1 MTEPGTR
8 IVIRHLSGSKVNQ
21 IDQFD
26 LAGLQEIS
34 LGRDPKSTVAY
45 DLQRDDAV
53 SRRHAVIRIK
63 NDKELYFRIADLNSS
78 NGTMLNGERIGGEV
92 ELLPDD
98 VIELGTGGP
107 KFTFDV
113 QPRPASLPSRTRT
126 MATMGA
132 VDAAATRI
140 VAATQAE
147 AAAATAERGIVPDTQ
162 QRGVA
167 ATTASTG
174 STSSTLSRPVGKA
187 TILRM
192 LTDERRSSRQVWIAA
207 LAAVLV
213 LAIVGGGA
221 IWWHGQSVAT
231 QLQQQVAATA
241 ARSEAIRSEAA
252 DALAKSIGLKPA
264 DIKRLGE
271 STVYLHNQWELYDRG
286 SGRQIFQKMVKVGD
300 DILPAIVRLDD
311 GRLVRWLTLDS
322 DRTSFYRPVGTDHT
336 GSGFVINEQGFIL
349 TNKHVASSW
358 GSVYEDFQNNSWNRG
373 SVYTI
378 RSDRHETMKNVDG
391 VRNLIQ
397 WIPENGGYLFEAAR
411 ANPISN
417 EERDFYGRNTVLTVQ
432 FPGTRDE
439 INATFLRASGQADVA
454 EIKVDFDAIAEQA
467 RARRRQHRSDRPEDH
482 PARLSGRIPGNL
494 WRAAIDRGRAAARQ
508 GRLHSRADRDRR
520 RHCQA
525 ADQERSSRSKQR
537 HNHGRLHRRHLSARH
552 FRRARPQRRTGD
564 RFHRQGDRDHVDA
577 AHQCRARVVCGAG
590 LLRARALATAAQRLA
605 VAGARSPAFAF
616 CCLRPVGN
624 NKNTR
629 NRAPTWF
636 KPRPAWKSSAPCAP
650 IPDWCAATTK
660 TRWHG

>member
-1 MTEPGTR
+1 MTESGTR

-26 LAGLQEIS
+26 LAGLQEIT

-63 NDKELYFRIADLNSS
+63 NDKELYFRLADLNSS

-98 VIELGTGGP
+98 VIELGSGGP
-107 KFTFDV
+107 RFTFDV

-126 MATMGA
+126 MGA
-132 VDAAATRI
+132 VDAAATRV

-147 AAAATAERGIVPDTQ
+147 AAATAERSVVPDTQ

-174 STSSTLSRPVGKA
+174 SMSPARTPVGKA

-192 LTDERRSSRQVWIAA
+192 LSDERRSSRQVWIAA

-213 LAIVGGGA
+213 LAIIGGGA
-221 IWWHGQSVAT
+221 IWWHGQSVT
-231 QLQQQVAATA
+231 SQLQQQVAAEA
-241 ARSEAIRSEAA
+241 ARAEAIRTEAA
-252 DALAKSIGLKPA
+252 DALSKSIGLKPA
-264 DIKRLGE
+264 DIKRLGD
-271 STVYLHNQWELYDRG
+271 STVYIHNQWQLYDRG

-300 DILPAIVRLDD
+300 DILPAIVRLED

-358 GSVYEDFQNNSWNRG
+358 GSVYEDFLTNSWNRG

-417 EERDFYGRNTVLTVQ
+417 DEREFYGRNDVLTVQ

-439 INATFLRASGQADVA
+439 INATFLRASGEADVA
-454 EIKVDFDAIAEQA
+454 EIKVDSTQSLSKLELADDNTVQIGQKIILLGYPGVSQETFGVQQSTEGGRVRDKVVYIPEPTVTEGVVAKLPTKTDHRDQNNGMTMIGSTGDTYQLDIFAGPGHSGGPVIDSTGKVIAIMSMRRTSAEHVSFAVPVSYVRELLQ
-467 RARRRQHRSDRPEDH
+467 
-482 PARLSGRIPGNL
+482 
-494 WRAAIDRGRAAARQ
+494 
-508 GRLHSRADRDRR
+508 
-520 RHCQA
+520 
-525 ADQERSSRSKQR
+525 
-537 HNHGRLHRRHLSARH
+537 
-552 FRRARPQRRTGD
+552 PQRN
-564 RFHRQGDRDHVDA
+564 A
-577 AHQCRARVVCGAG
+577 
-590 LLRARALATAAQRLA
+590 
-605 VAGARSPAFAF
+605 SP
-616 CCLRPVGN
+616 
-624 NKNTR
+624 
-629 NRAPTWF
+629 
-636 KPRPAWKSSAPCAP
+636 
-650 IPDWCAATTK
+650 
-660 TRWHG
+660 

>member
-1 MTEPGTR
+1 MTESGTR

-26 LAGLQEIS
+26 LAGLQEIT

-45 DLQRDDAV
+45 DVARDDEV

-98 VIELGTGGP
+98 VVELGAGGP

-113 QPRPASLPSRTRT
+113 QPRPASLPSRTR
-126 MATMGA
+126 AMGA
-132 VDAAATRI
+132 LDAAATRV
-140 VAATQAE
+140 VAAANAE
-147 AAAATAERGIVPDTQ
+147 AATAERSAVPETQ
-162 QRGVA
+162 ERGVA
-167 ATTASTG
+167 TTGTM
-174 STSSTLSRPVGKA
+174 SSTPARTPVGKA

-192 LTDERRSSRQVWIAA
+192 LSEERRSSRQVWIAA

-213 LAIVGGGA
+213 LAIIGGGA
-221 IWWHGQSVAT
+221 IWWHGQSVT
-231 QLQQQVAATA
+231 SQLQQQVAAEA
-241 ARSEAIRSEAA
+241 ARAEAIRTEAA
-252 DALAKSIGLKPA
+252 DALSKSIGLKPA
-264 DIKRLGE
+264 DIKRLGD
-271 STVYLHNQWELYDRG
+271 STVYIHNQWQLYDRG

-322 DRTSFYRPVGTDHT
+322 DRTSFYRPVGGDHT

-417 EERDFYGRNTVLTVQ
+417 DERDFYGRNDVLTVQ

-439 INATFLRASGQADVA
+439 INAILLRPSGEADVA
-454 EIKVDFDAIAEQA
+454 EIKVESTQSLSKLELAEDNTVQIGQKIILLGYPGVSQETYGVQQSTEGGHVRDKVVYIPEPTVTEGVIAKL
-467 RARRRQHRSDRPEDH
+467 PTKT
-482 PARLSGRIPGNL
+482 
-494 WRAAIDRGRAAARQ
+494 
-508 GRLHSRADRDRR
+508 DRR
-520 RHCQA
+520 
-525 ADQERSSRSKQR
+525 DQNNNGMTMVGSTGDTYQLDIFAGPGHSGGPVIDSTGKVIAIMSM
-537 HNHGRLHRRHLSARH
+537 RRTSAEHVSFAVPVSYVRELLQ
-552 FRRARPQRRTGD
+552 PQRN
-564 RFHRQGDRDHVDA
+564 A
-577 AHQCRARVVCGAG
+577 
-590 LLRARALATAAQRLA
+590 
-605 VAGARSPAFAF
+605 SP
-616 CCLRPVGN
+616 
-624 NKNTR
+624 
-629 NRAPTWF
+629 
-636 KPRPAWKSSAPCAP
+636 
-650 IPDWCAATTK
+650 
-660 TRWHG
+660 

>member
-1 MTEPGTR
+1 MTESGTR

-26 LAGLQEIS
+26 LAGLQEIT

-45 DLQRDDAV
+45 DVQRDDAV

-63 NDKELYFRIADLNSS
+63 NDKELYFRLADLNSS

-98 VIELGTGGP
+98 VIELGSGGP

-126 MATMGA
+126 MGA

-140 VAATQAE
+140 VAATNAE
-147 AAAATAERGIVPDTQ
+147 AATAERNVVPDTQ

-167 ATTASTG
+167 ATTASTE
-174 STSSTLSRPVGKA
+174 SSTLSRPVGKA

-213 LAIVGGGA
+213 LAIIGGGA

-231 QLQQQVAATA
+231 QLQQQVAAQA
-241 ARSEAIRSEAA
+241 ARSEAIRAEAA
-252 DALAKSIGLKPA
+252 DALTKSIGLKPA

-271 STVYLHNQWELYDRG
+271 STVYIHNQWELYDRG
-286 SGRQIFQKMVKVGD
+286 SGRQIFQKMTKVGD
-300 DILPAIVRLDD
+300 DMLPAYVRLDD

-322 DRTSFYRPVGTDHT
+322 DRTSYYREVGSDHT

-349 TNKHVASSW
+349 TNKHVAAGW
-358 GSVYEDFQNNSWNRG
+358 GSVYEDFNTFNWSRG
-373 SVYTI
+373 VVYTI
-378 RSDRHETMKNVDG
+378 RTDRHETMRNVDG
-391 VRNLIQ
+391 VRNLNQ

-417 EERDFYGRNTVLTVQ
+417 DERDFYGRNDVLTVQ

-439 INATFLRASGQADVA
+439 INATLSRASGQADVA
-454 EIKVDFDAIAEQA
+454 EIKVDSTQ
-467 RARRRQHRSDRPEDH
+467 S
-482 PARLSGRIPGNL
+482 LSKLELADDNTVQIGQKIILLGYPGVSQETY
-494 WRAAIDRGRAAARQ
+494 GVQ
-508 GRLHSRADRDRR
+508 QSTEGGRLRDKVVYIPEPTVTEGVIAKLPTKTDHQDQSSGITMVGSTGDTYQLDIFAGPGHSGGPVIDSTGKVIAIMSMRR
-520 RHCQA
+520 T
-525 ADQERSSRSKQR
+525 
-537 HNHGRLHRRHLSARH
+537 SAEHVSFAVPVSYVRELLQ
-552 FRRARPQRRTGD
+552 PQRN
-564 RFHRQGDRDHVDA
+564 A
-577 AHQCRARVVCGAG
+577 
-590 LLRARALATAAQRLA
+590 
-605 VAGARSPAFAF
+605 SP
-616 CCLRPVGN
+616 
-624 NKNTR
+624 
-629 NRAPTWF
+629 
-636 KPRPAWKSSAPCAP
+636 
-650 IPDWCAATTK
+650 
-660 TRWHG
+660 

>member
-1 MTEPGTR
+1 MTESGTR

-26 LAGLQEIS
+26 LAGLQEIT

-63 NDKELYFRIADLNSS
+63 NDKELYFRLADLNSS

-98 VIELGTGGP
+98 VIELGSGGP
-107 KFTFDV
+107 RFTFDV

-126 MATMGA
+126 MGA
-132 VDAAATRI
+132 VDAAATRV
-140 VAATQAE
+140 VAATNAE
-147 AAAATAERGIVPDTQ
+147 AAATAERSVVPDTQ

-167 ATTASTG
+167 ATAASTG

-213 LAIVGGGA
+213 LAIAGGGI
-221 IWWHGQSVAT
+221 IWWHGQNVAT
-231 QLQQQVAATA
+231 QLQQQVAAQA

-271 STVYLHNQWELYDRG
+271 STVYIHDQWELYDRG

-300 DILPAIVRLDD
+300 DMLPAIVRLED

-322 DRTSFYRPVGTDHT
+322 DRTSFYRPVGGDHT

-358 GSVYEDFQNNSWNRG
+358 GSVYEDFQNNSWSRG

-391 VRNLIQ
+391 VRNLNQ

-417 EERDFYGRNTVLTVQ
+417 DERDFYGRNSVLTVQ

-439 INATFLRASGQADVA
+439 INATFLRASGEADVA
-454 EIKVDFDAIAEQA
+454 EIKVDSTQSLSKLELADDNTVQIGQKIILLGYPGVSQETYGVQQSTEGGRVRDKVVYIPEPTVTEGVVAKLPTKSDHRDQNNGMTMIGSTGDTYQLDIFAGPGHSGGPVIDSTGKVIAIMSMRRVSAEHVSFAVPVSYVRELLQ
-467 RARRRQHRSDRPEDH
+467 
-482 PARLSGRIPGNL
+482 
-494 WRAAIDRGRAAARQ
+494 
-508 GRLHSRADRDRR
+508 
-520 RHCQA
+520 
-525 ADQERSSRSKQR
+525 
-537 HNHGRLHRRHLSARH
+537 
-552 FRRARPQRRTGD
+552 PQRN
-564 RFHRQGDRDHVDA
+564 A
-577 AHQCRARVVCGAG
+577 
-590 LLRARALATAAQRLA
+590 
-605 VAGARSPAFAF
+605 SP
-616 CCLRPVGN
+616 
-624 NKNTR
+624 
-629 NRAPTWF
+629 
-636 KPRPAWKSSAPCAP
+636 
-650 IPDWCAATTK
+650 
-660 TRWHG
+660 

>member
-63 NDKELYFRIADLNSS
+63 NDKELYFRLADLNSS

-98 VIELGTGGP
+98 VIELGSGGP
-107 KFTFDV
+107 RFTFDV

-126 MATMGA
+126 MGA
-132 VDAAATRI
+132 VDAAATRV

-147 AAAATAERGIVPDTQ
+147 AAATAERSVVPDTQ

-174 STSSTLSRPVGKA
+174 STSSTLARPVGKA

-231 QLQQQVAATA
+231 QLQQQVAAQA
-241 ARSEAIRSEAA
+241 ARTEAIRSEAA

-271 STVYLHNQWELYDRG
+271 STVYIHNQWELYDRG

-300 DILPAIVRLDD
+300 DILPAIVRLED

-322 DRTSFYRPVGTDHT
+322 DRTSFYRGVGSDHT

-358 GSVYEDFQNNSWNRG
+358 GSVYEDFQNNNWNRG
-373 SVYTI
+373 SVYNI
-378 RSDRHETMKNVDG
+378 RSDRHETMRNVDG
-391 VRNLIQ
+391 VRNLNQ

-411 ANPISN
+411 PNPISN
-417 EERDFYGRNTVLTVQ
+417 DERDFSGRNTVLTVQ

-439 INATFLRASGQADVA
+439 INATLARASGQADVA
-454 EIKVDFDAIAEQA
+454 EIKVDSTQSLSKLELAEDNTVQIG
-467 RARRRQHRSDRPEDH
+467 QKII
-482 PARLSGRIPGNL
+482 LLGYPGVSQETY
-494 WRAAIDRGRAAARQ
+494 GVQ
-508 GRLHSRADRDRR
+508 QSTEGGRLRDKVVYIPEPTVTEGVIAKLPTKNDRQDQSSGMTMVGSTGDTYQLDIFAGPGHSGGPVIDSTGKVIAIMSMRR
-520 RHCQA
+520 T
-525 ADQERSSRSKQR
+525 
-537 HNHGRLHRRHLSARH
+537 SAEHVSFAVPVSYVRELLQ
-552 FRRARPQRRTGD
+552 PQRN
-564 RFHRQGDRDHVDA
+564 A
-577 AHQCRARVVCGAG
+577 
-590 LLRARALATAAQRLA
+590 
-605 VAGARSPAFAF
+605 SP
-616 CCLRPVGN
+616 
-624 NKNTR
+624 
-629 NRAPTWF
+629 
-636 KPRPAWKSSAPCAP
+636 
-650 IPDWCAATTK
+650 
-660 TRWHG
+660 